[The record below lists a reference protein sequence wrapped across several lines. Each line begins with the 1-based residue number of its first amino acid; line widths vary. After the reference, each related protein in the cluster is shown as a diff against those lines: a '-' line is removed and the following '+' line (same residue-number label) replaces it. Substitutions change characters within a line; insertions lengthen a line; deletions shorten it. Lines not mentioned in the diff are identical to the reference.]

1 MEREGG
7 LMFDSVKFGQN
18 PYGNV
23 RRIGATPNG
32 RAVYQVID
40 SDGREAG
47 KLSIPAAD
55 TDKFEK
61 AYIDIMETAP
71 QIQKYVL
78 ENSSEKDIKR
88 RRNISRAI
96 VAGGGIIGAAVP
108 MALTRK
114 ASTLK
119 QILAT
124 VFGIV
129 AGLSGGYL
137 AAISATTP
145 PGTFKFAKAS
155 RTFSKID
162 IQPMIEN

>member
-7 LMFDSVKFGQN
+7 LMVDSVKFGQN
-18 PYGNV
+18 HYGNV

-47 KLSIPAAD
+47 KLSIPVAD

-88 RRNISRAI
+88 RRNLSRAI

-145 PGTFKFAKAS
+145 PGTFKFAKAT
-155 RTFSKID
+155 RTFSKLD
-162 IQPMIEN
+162 IQPLTE